1 MVKLL
6 ICVQYRQSSLTGS
19 GTCAISPSSERCYLA
34 YPLPQKSAPSVMTP
48 PSHVPPTAP
57 HLAVTSG
64 SVVIFDAITMQ
75 PVNVVEAH
83 RAPLSCVALNSEGT
97 RLATA
102 SDKGT
107 IIRVFSVPEGKK
119 LFQFRRGSMPAR
131 ILSMSFNVASTL
143 LCVSSATE
151 TVHIFRLSSEPQYP
165 GPITQAERRPRRP
178 SERSLSP
185 GSEDLDD
192 DTDISKNLA
201 SDIVPSKSDGTFA
214 GMLRRTSQNVSK
226 NFAATL
232 GGYLPSAVSEMLE
245 PTRDFAWIKLPKPVG
260 GISTSVRSV
269 VALSS
274 SSPQVLV
281 ATGEGSFFVFSI
293 DLEKGG
299 EGVLTNQYS

>member
-1 MVKLL
+1 
-6 ICVQYRQSSLTGS
+6 
-19 GTCAISPSSERCYLA
+19 
-34 YPLPQKSAPSVMTP
+34 MTP

-185 GSEDLDD
+185 GSEDPDQ

-201 SDIVPSKSDGTFA
+201 SDIAPSKSDGTFA

-260 GISTSVRSV
+260 GTSASARSV

-281 ATGEGSFFVFSI
+281 ATSEGNFFVFSI

-299 EGVLTNQYS
+299 EGTLTKQYS

>member
-1 MVKLL
+1 MSEYRRFLL
-6 ICVQYRQSSLTGS
+6 TVL
-19 GTCAISPSSERCYLA
+19 GTCAISPSSERCYLV
-34 YPLPQKSAPSVMTP
+34 YPLPQKSAPSLFTT

-83 RAPLSCVALNSEGT
+83 RAPLSYVALNCEGT

-107 IIRVFSVPEGKK
+107 IIRVFSVPEGEK
-119 LFQFRRGSMPAR
+119 LFQFRRGSMPAH
-131 ILSMSFNVASTL
+131 ILSMSFNVTSTL
-143 LCVSSATE
+143 LCVSSASE
-151 TVHIFRLSSEPQYP
+151 TVHVFRLFVHPQDPGVITEVNRRARRSSNGSP
-165 GPITQAERRPRRP
+165 
-178 SERSLSP
+178 SP
-185 GSEDLDD
+185 GSENPDD
-192 DTDISKNLA
+192 DTDT
-201 SDIVPSKSDGTFA
+201 SKSVLCDIPPPKNEGTFA

-226 NFAATL
+226 NIAATL

-260 GISTSVRSV
+260 GTPASAKSV

-281 ATGEGSFFVFSI
+281 ASSEGSFFVFNI
-293 DLEKGG
+293 DLDKGG
-299 EGVLTNQYS
+299 EGTLTKQYL